1 MTLASADGESMPPQ
15 QADRGGPASRVC
27 ARAGEDPRELL
38 ARVGLSTDV
47 ARPVIVVCGGADDL
61 RGQQLS
67 AARAVLGPAVRAATS
82 QTGAAIVDGGTA
94 FGVMSLLGEERA
106 RHPATMPVLVGVAP
120 AGRVD
125 VAGDDDDERHLLDP
139 HHTHFVLADSDE
151 WGGETPVLA
160 AVAAELAHGASV
172 VMVLA
177 GGGKGALKE
186 VHIALKRAWPLFVL
200 EGTGGIADEIAAAC
214 HNRGDPQ
221 LRLQIERGDV
231 RKVGCDDPFA
241 LGRSLAWELQDDP
254 ALKDAWVLFAT
265 YDRLAIR
272 LRETFERFQASI
284 LVLGIV
290 ATAIAL
296 VHDVARQ
303 DALRNVLHWA
313 AVAAPIVVSVLIALA
328 NRRAAGKRWVL
339 LRAAAE
345 AVKSEIYRYRTRT
358 GVYSDAALAS
368 GGEPIGRPQR
378 LAERLGAID
387 SGLIHTDASGGP
399 LTGYLGP
406 LPPAAYGTE
415 SRDDGLSSLDPAR
428 YVEIRVADQLGYYR
442 GKVRKLDRR
451 RAALQLVT
459 LAAGGLGAL
468 LAAAGAE
475 IWIGLTTALSGA
487 ALAHLGYLQVDN
499 TIVAFNQAATQLAA
513 LEREFRAA
521 NGATPD
527 FETLVTRA
535 ETVLTTELSGWVQQM
550 TDALA
555 ELQDQQSE
563 AAAKVEQQRDEA
575 ARA

>member
-1 MTLASADGESMPPQ
+1 MTLVSADGESMPPQ

-61 RGQQLS
+61 RGQELS

-214 HNRGDPQ
+214 DNRGDPQ

-296 VHDVARQ
+296 VHDAARQ

-328 NRRAAGKRWVL
+328 NRRSAGKRWVL

-378 LAERLGAID
+378 LAERLGSID